1 MENNFQ
7 FQPYTPKKVEKT
19 KEEIAPPVVQP
30 KQKLISI
37 PRRPPSR
44 SSSTRSRTSSL
55 ADQVIHPT
63 VPDVLNSNTISFER
77 KNSFAD
83 SNKSLT
89 NHSTTGDGSLTGDS
103 GIGETQIQNDFE
115 VDFESAFQA
124 GSTGSTRAR
133 TGSTSGQTINTP
145 FGPAPLTV
153 TQPIPSHQPDPTMMT
168 SSMQFQQA
176 PISSHFQQ
184 VQQLQQQQLLQQQQQ
199 MQQQQLHQKQLQH
212 QQLQRQQLQQQQ
224 LQATQQLANMNLYPR
239 IGFSFVDSLTCPP
252 IWSPG
257 FFGKLKNS
265 PQIASF
271 QNYPNQPVQSVG
283 GYPNPTSIYPNGQTQ
298 QPTNPNLISNQ
309 TQNLQNS
316 QKSNSDRYAALAEL
330 DTEIKQNQIQRKQII
345 KFSKHLCL

>member
-1 MENNFQ
+1 MENNFS
-7 FQPYTPKKVEKT
+7 FQPYTPKKVEKS

-124 GSTGSTRAR
+124 GSTGGTRAR

-153 TQPIPSHQPDPTMMT
+153 TQPIPSNQSDPMMT

-184 VQQLQQQQLLQQQQQ
+184 VQQLQQQQLLQ
-199 MQQQQLHQKQLQH
+199 QQQQLHQKQLQH

-239 IGFSFVDSLTCPP
+239 IVFSLLRTD
-252 IWSPG
+252 
-257 FFGKLKNS
+257 
-265 PQIASF
+265 
-271 QNYPNQPVQSVG
+271 
-283 GYPNPTSIYPNGQTQ
+283 
-298 QPTNPNLISNQ
+298 
-309 TQNLQNS
+309 
-316 QKSNSDRYAALAEL
+316 QKSY
-330 DTEIKQNQIQRKQII
+330 
-345 KFSKHLCL
+345 LC

>member
-7 FQPYTPKKVEKT
+7 FQPYTPKKVEKS

-124 GSTGSTRAR
+124 GSTGGTRAR

-176 PISSHFQQ
+176 TISSHFQQ
-184 VQQLQQQQLLQQQQQ
+184 VQQLQQQQLLQQQQHL
-199 MQQQQLHQKQLQH
+199 QQQQLHQKQLQH

-257 FFGKLKNS
+257 FLEN
-265 PQIASF
+265 
-271 QNYPNQPVQSVG
+271 
-283 GYPNPTSIYPNGQTQ
+283 
-298 QPTNPNLISNQ
+298 
-309 TQNLQNS
+309 
-316 QKSNSDRYAALAEL
+316 
-330 DTEIKQNQIQRKQII
+330 
-345 KFSKHLCL
+345 